1 MANSVASVL
10 KNFAAR
16 SEIANWNIDGRCA
29 KRPRSALSHWL
40 GGREASILRPP
51 SPNPA
56 TGRRHWRLPGNRGSH
71 MISTQNG
78 AFLRGLWR
86 RVGGELREGGGREG
100 GRGDFLFSFLF
111 IFYRPYFIWFIG
123 LLSAMFLGLQYTTS
137 LSPRRPHCLFV
148 CSNSHQMGV
157 ASKVG
162 WHKTTVG
169 WYYVSW
175 SLIFSLDI
183 SLFDK
188 RLLLHPV
195 RIQSTVAEF
204 FRTRQRVSP
213 HGRWCWLALVALE
226 FYCIGRFVAVWA
238 VIMLNGDA

>member
-86 RVGGELREGGGREG
+86 RVGGELREGGEEREEEG
-100 GRGDFLFSFLF
+100 IFFFLFFLF
-111 IFYRPYFIWFIG
+111 FIVPISFD
-123 LLSAMFLGLQYTTS
+123 LSDCYPPCSWGCSIQPPSPLAAPTAFLYVVTVT
-137 LSPRRPHCLFV
+137 RWE
-148 CSNSHQMGV
+148 SHQRL
-157 ASKVG
+157 ADIKPQLAD
-162 WHKTTVG
+162 TT
-169 WYYVSW
+169 
-175 SLIFSLDI
+175 FPD
-183 SLFDK
+183 
-188 RLLLHPV
+188 H
-195 RIQSTVAEF
+195 
-204 FRTRQRVSP
+204 
-213 HGRWCWLALVALE
+213 
-226 FYCIGRFVAVWA
+226 
-238 VIMLNGDA
+238 

>member
-1 MANSVASVL
+1 MDDVRSGLVPRSPIGSVEERRRYYVPPPPTPPPGDA
-10 KNFAAR
+10 
-16 SEIANWNIDGRCA
+16 IDGCQGTA
-29 KRPRSALSHWL
+29 DHIWYRPKMAPFSEVYDGEL
-40 GGREASILRPP
+40 GESWGRE
-51 SPNPA
+51 
-56 TGRRHWRLPGNRGSH
+56 G
-71 MISTQNG
+71 
-78 AFLRGLWR
+78 
-86 RVGGELREGGGREG
+86 GGGREG

>member
-1 MANSVASVL
+1 MCEAASFRALPLARWKRGVDITSPLPQPRHRATPLTVA
-10 KNFAAR
+10 R
-16 SEIANWNIDGRCA
+16 EPRITYDIDP
-29 KRPRSALSHWL
+29 K
-40 GGREASILRPP
+40 
-51 SPNPA
+51 
-56 TGRRHWRLPGNRGSH
+56 WRLSQRSMTESWGRAEG
-71 MISTQNG
+71 
-78 AFLRGLWR
+78 
-86 RVGGELREGGGREG
+86 GGGREG